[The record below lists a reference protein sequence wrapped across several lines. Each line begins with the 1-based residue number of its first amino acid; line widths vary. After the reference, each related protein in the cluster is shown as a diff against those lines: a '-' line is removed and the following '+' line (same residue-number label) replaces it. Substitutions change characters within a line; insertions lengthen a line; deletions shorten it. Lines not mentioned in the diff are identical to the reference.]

1 MLVGLF
7 SGTTPLEMGVGVSY
21 KVKHDLYSDPA
32 IPLLGIYP
40 INTKTDVHNNVC
52 VQESSEQI
60 YSWKF
65 KLEITHMSSTSEKMV
80 V

>member
-1 MLVGLF
+1 M
-7 SGTTPLEMGVGVSY
+7 TPLEMGVGVSY

-65 KLEITHMSSTSEKMV
+65 KLEITHMSFHK
-80 V
+80 